1 MLDADATDEVEDT
14 RIVGTAVSLEAVL
27 GERDNGVDTGAET
40 DEGATVGTLR
50 KEVRTAEATGCG
62 VLPDCCR
69 EAAET
74 AVAGAALT
82 ATVQRRE
89 RLASLARS
97 VQRRVLEP
105 TWWGGGNGGGDGGAT
120 EEEDAAREGG
130 LTRGD

>member
-1 MLDADATDEVEDT
+1 MLLDCCT
-14 RIVGTAVSLEAVL
+14 EAV
-27 GERDNGVDTGAET
+27 
-40 DEGATVGTLR
+40 
-50 KEVRTAEATGCG
+50 EA
-62 VLPDCCR
+62 
-69 EAAET
+69 

-97 VQRRVLEP
+97 VQRRVLGP